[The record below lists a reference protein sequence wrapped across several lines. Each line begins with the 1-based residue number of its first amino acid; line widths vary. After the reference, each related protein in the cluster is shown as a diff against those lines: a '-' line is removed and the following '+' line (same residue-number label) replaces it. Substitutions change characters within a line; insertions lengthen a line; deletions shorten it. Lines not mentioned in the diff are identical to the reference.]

1 MRMIKGIAL
10 CAMLALPMAGLA
22 DEVTN
27 VTWKS
32 SLSLGA
38 TFKDGNTDKEL
49 YTMNLKGDRY
59 APKSDWVNSLYGE
72 YGKTEGAQTE
82 GQLRGQSNYRYKFDS
97 ENFYGGVFAEG
108 YHDALKDINYRL
120 KLGPNVGYYFINH
133 KAVKLDGSFG
143 VNYVHETNSDGN
155 DDHAE
160 WRVAGNYVQTLSET
174 ASLYAN
180 AEYSSSVDDSK
191 DGTGLFVV
199 GAKSKMNEKLSLFLE
214 VREEYDNLPVSGRE
228 RVDTT
233 VVAGLTYDI
242 M

>member
-1 MRMIKGIAL
+1 MRMIKGVVLAAVV
-10 CAMLALPMAGLA
+10 AMPLMGMADA
-22 DEVTN
+22 VTN

-38 TFKDGNTDKEL
+38 TFKDGNTDKQL

-59 APKSDWVNSLYGE
+59 APKSDWINSLYGE

-120 KLGPNVGYYFINH
+120 KVGPNVGYYFINH
-133 KAVKLDGSFG
+133 EAVKLDGSFG
-143 VNYVHETNSDGN
+143 VNYVHETNADGS

-180 AEYSSSVDDSK
+180 VEYSSSFDDSK
-191 DGTGLFVV
+191 DGTGLLVV
-199 GAKSKMNEKLSLFLE
+199 GAKSKVNGKLSLFVE
-214 VREEYDNLPVSGRE
+214 AREEYDNLPVAGRE
-228 RVDTT
+228 RTDTT
-233 VVAGLTYDI
+233 IVAGLTYEI
-242 M
+242 L